1 MRYRILGKTGLQVS
15 ELAMGGAFI
24 TERAAA
30 RADGIAAVRRA
41 LQLGI
46 NFVDTAAGYSDSEE
60 VFGLA
65 LDGVPQPYILCPPS
79 WAGARSRSMPA
90 TATCCAARSTTACGS

>member
-1 MRYRILGKTGLQVS
+1 MRYRTLGKTGLRVS

-41 LQLGI
+41 LA
-46 NFVDTAAGYSDSEE
+46 VTAA
-60 VFGLA
+60 
-65 LDGVPQPYILCPPS
+65 
-79 WAGARSRSMPA
+79 ARPIPR
-90 TATCCAARSTTACGS
+90 TVRVGG